1 MDSLSIMLDKSTK
14 SLHDAPDSGE
24 NNLKRSQMFSGGIR
38 NNACLDPVVH
48 PLVFQFSPADLHHAL
63 FKAALPCHELRI
75 YEHEFRKKKLMES
88 YLQHADA
95 AQYLSKAPVK

>member
-1 MDSLSIMLDKSTK
+1 MLDKSTK
-14 SLHDAPDSGE
+14 NPHDDAPDSGE
-24 NNLKRSQMFSGGIR
+24 NNLKRSQMFSGGTRRKI
-38 NNACLDPVVH
+38 ACLNPVVH
-48 PLVFQFSPADLHHAL
+48 LLVFQFSLADFHHAL

-75 YEHEFRKKKLMES
+75 YEHEFRKKILVKS